1 MLYHSTRSEAH
12 FVDSAEAVLEGLA
25 PDGGLYM
32 PEKIPA
38 FDWLACLKGSSTE
51 MSAKILAALLP
62 ARRAA
67 RLDPVVAIRG

>member
-32 PEKIPA
+32 PESIPA
-38 FDWLACLKGSSTE
+38 FDWQACLRGSSTE
-51 MSAKILAALLP
+51 MSAKI
-62 ARRAA
+62 
-67 RLDPVVAIRG
+67 